1 MGRMAHPIPVQGRM
15 GGPPLRCRKG
25 VQAQKG
31 LVGGD
36 TDKAV
41 AEDCGVRLVQGL
53 TEITV
58 QPLPAR

>member
-1 MGRMAHPIPVQGRM
+1 MAHPITVQGRM

-31 LVGGD
+31 LVGGE

-53 TEITV
+53 TE
-58 QPLPAR
+58 